1 MAGPDDPLSENT
13 DHTFSAW
20 WQDWLVAISH
30 LTMFRPEIEP
40 PADARGQERARRA
53 YPLVALLL
61 GLLVVVIFGL
71 GRSLGLFDLGAAIL
85 ALAALALLTG
95 AKGEIGLAA
104 YVEAVARTRDLA
116 VRRDLLRAAPVGA
129 APVGYAGMLAMM
141 VAFMLRIVLVAT
153 VLHGA
158 AAVLIAAIVGS
169 RAALALAP
177 AFRPGDAPA
186 LDADEALFGNE
197 GLWLAAALGAA
208 FLLLFLGPWSGLVAI
223 VVGFLALLAAIGIV
237 RRQCEGFAAPAYAF
251 IQQFVEIALL
261 IAAVASS

>member
-1 MAGPDDPLSENT
+1 MAEPDDPLSET
-13 DHTFSAW
+13 ADHNFSAW

-30 LTMFRPEIEP
+30 LTLFRPEIEP
-40 PADARGQERARRA
+40 PADARGQGRARRA

-95 AKGEIGLAA
+95 AKGEIGLAV

-116 VRRDLLRAAPVGA
+116 VRRDLLRAAPVG
-129 APVGYAGMLAMM
+129 YAGMLAMM
-141 VAFMLRIVLVAT
+141 VAFMLRVVLVAT

-177 AFRPGDAPA
+177 AFRPGDSPA
-186 LDADEALFGNE
+186 LDAAEELFGNDW
-197 GLWLAAALGAA
+197 LWLAAALGAA
-208 FLLLFLGPWSGLVAI
+208 FLLLFLGPWGGLVAI
-223 VVGFLALLAAIGIV
+223 VVGFLALLAAIGVV

-251 IQQFVEIALL
+251 VQQCVEIALL
-261 IAAVASS
+261 IAAVATA